1 MIFLKAK
8 LKWFQ
13 WFGMAVVF
21 LGLCVTGLPDLLYP
35 EETVSDFPIYL
46 HKYLERFFFGDIH
59 DSPILIKFLIDLDML
74 FKTNRTERIDI
85 NAYSN
90 STND

>member
-21 LGLCVTGLPDLLYP
+21 LGLVITGLPDVMYP
-35 EETVSDFPIYL
+35 EETVCDYLIHPIEYF
-46 HKYLERFFFGDIH
+46 KRFFH
-59 DSPILIKFLIDLDML
+59 DS
-74 FKTNRTERIDI
+74 
-85 NAYSN
+85 
-90 STND
+90 

>member
-35 EETVSDFPIYL
+35 EETVCDFPIYL
-46 HKYLERFFFGDIH
+46 NRYSERFFIFMIPH
-59 DSPILIKFLIDLDML
+59 NS
-74 FKTNRTERIDI
+74 
-85 NAYSN
+85 SN
-90 STND
+90 F

>member
-46 HKYLERFFFGDIH
+46 HKYLERF
-59 DSPILIKFLIDLDML
+59 LK
-74 FKTNRTERIDI
+74 
-85 NAYSN
+85 YS
-90 STND
+90 